1 MGRKKKIKF
10 TEVDYGKSGKETLI
24 EMGLLS
30 TNEDPGKNI
39 TMPVRRTKEEYEKN
53 NSFIKSHQP
62 MSPREE
68 HEYRIILAQKMLKQF
83 RWLPWM
89 KSFIDEF
96 GNPKIYTRKR
106 TSDRKKIIIEP
117 EVKKRRKIEL

>member
-1 MGRKKKIKF
+1 MGRKKKII
-10 TEVDYGKSGKETLI
+10 EVDYGKSGKETLI

-30 TNEDPGKNI
+30 TNEDPGRNI
-39 TMPVRRTKEEYEKN
+39 VIPVRKTKEEYEKN
-53 NSFIKSHQP
+53 NPFKKNSEPLTTK
-62 MSPREE
+62 EE
-68 HEYRIILAQKMLKQF
+68 HEYSVILAQKMLKDF

-89 KSFIDEF
+89 KPFIDEF

-106 TSDRKKIIIEP
+106 TSDRKKIVIEEIV